1 LKGHR
6 SVPQPHPVPESA
18 RILRL
23 HIAAA
28 ACLGTTQAVIAILP
42 FLARQRFDAN
52 NWQTTVVTA
61 AVPVMQFFSIFWN
74 HFYAR
79 SNAPAYLLAL
89 ALLHSAAIGLIG
101 AAGSVWFVMA
111 LFVVAA
117 FGNAGMSPLNAD
129 LLRTCYPHK
138 IRGRVFGFISTAQ
151 MGSAMLTGLLA
162 GYWLDRNH
170 DAFRY
175 FLPAIAAVQVLGLLL
190 LSRIAA
196 HKLFAQ
202 RDRFAPPP
210 DARLWAPLSDMR
222 EVLRADRRFA
232 RYEIAFMSYGIG
244 WMICEALLP
253 AIATDRLHLDYSSYT
268 QAKIVLYQLTNILL
282 FASVGHAVDR
292 VGPMRTATASF
303 LWLTIYPIGLMFIT
317 GGAGLKI
324 FCVLYAIGMV
334 GVNLTWTL
342 GPIALAA
349 DASRASHYLAIHTT
363 MVGIRG
369 IVAQSLGMAIYS
381 LTGSFTIP
389 LAIAAIGFAWAA
401 WRMRLLARA
410 PIQAPPVADV
420 TPPDVAAD

>member
-1 LKGHR
+1 M
-6 SVPQPHPVPESA
+6 PDPIQPSA
-18 RILRL
+18 ENSRVLRL

-52 NWQTTVVTA
+52 NWQTTVITA
-61 AVPVMQFFSIFWN
+61 AIPVMQFFSIFWN

-79 SNAPAYLLAL
+79 AGTPPYLLAL

-101 AAGSVWFVMA
+101 AAGNIWAVMA
-111 LFVVAA
+111 CFVIAA

-129 LLRTCYPHK
+129 VLRSCYPHNV
-138 IRGRVFGFISTAQ
+138 RGRVFGFISTAQ
-151 MGSAMLTGLLA
+151 MSSAMLTGLIA
-162 GYWLDRNH
+162 GRWLDHNH
-170 DAFRY
+170 DAFRL
-175 FLPAIAAVQVLGLLL
+175 FLPAVAAIQVAGLLL
-190 LSRIAA
+190 LSRIAG
-196 HKLFAQ
+196 HPLFVNRERGRPTTSEGLLAPF
-202 RDRFAPPP
+202 RD
-210 DARLWAPLSDMR
+210 MNV
-222 EVLRADRRFA
+222 VLRADRRFA

-253 AIATDRLHLDYSSYT
+253 AIATDKLHLDYGNYT
-268 QAKIVLYQLTNILL
+268 QAKIVLYQLTNIIL
-282 FASVGHAVDR
+282 FSTVGHAVDR

-303 LWLTIYPIGLMFIT
+303 LWLTIYPVGLIFIT

-381 LTGSFTIP
+381 ITGSFTIP
-389 LAIAAIGFAWAA
+389 LSIAAVGFAWAA
-401 WRMRLLARA
+401 WRMRELARMPLHA
-410 PIQAPPVADV
+410 PLVADV
-420 TPPDVAAD
+420 TPTDVSAD